1 MAELGGFKTPA
12 SANACFLVVKKKI
25 MGGASGLADGS
36 TSTPKKTAKGKAAAA
51 AASDANADDAME
63 GDEATPTKSTPKKRG
78 KAVIKAMTPEE
89 GEGGDLADNEKTP
102 GTASPAA
109 KKGGRKRGAAAAEII
124 SPENDVTDGQDAG
137 EDKTNG
143 TPAKKKRAYNRK
155 PKDANKYDV
164 NATIAKL
171 GKKPS
176 KADQLAMADTQ
187 AAIAAANAD
196 HDATMANDAEDPNV
210 SLFGGDAQMEEANA
224 EGRTFDDEEQREV
237 DAQLATLAN
246 GRKSAV

>member
-12 SANACFLVVKKKI
+12 SANASFLVVKKKI

-36 TSTPKKTAKGKAAAA
+36 TSTPKKTANGKAGA
-51 AASDANADDAME
+51 AASDANAGDAME

-78 KAVIKAMTPEE
+78 KAAIKAETPEE
-89 GEGGDLADNEKTP
+89 GEGGNLADNEKTP
-102 GTASPAA
+102 GAASPAA
-109 KKGGRKRGAAAAEII
+109 KKGGRKRGAAAAEIT

-155 PKDANKYDV
+155 PKDANKDGV
-164 NATIAKL
+164 NATIAKP

-196 HDATMANDAEDPNV
+196 HDATIANDAEDPNV
-210 SLFGGDAQMEEANA
+210 SLFGGDAQIEEADA
-224 EGRTFDDEEQREV
+224 DGRTFDDEEQREV

-246 GRKSAV
+246 GRETVV